1 MMTPGLQWVSLM
13 LRTRIEWAGR
23 HWALPFLT
31 ALVPAARYDR
41 RKGRRHKMVTDY
53 AQQMLVCLRRWLPD
67 RDLVVCDGG
76 YAKREF
82 RLRCQSR
89 SKPIVVV
96 TKLRQDASLYQPAPP
111 WRPGQIGRPRV
122 VGARLP
128 SPTAVLDD
136 LTTQWT
142 PYRATG
148 SDGSSAMVEL
158 TSGVALWYHG
168 GPLRVSY
175 VGSSSDT
182 LRSPSGPMRCYA
194 PTSRRNRCGYCS
206 AICCGGRSR

>member
-1 MMTPGLQWVSLM
+1 MQWVSLM
-13 LRTRIEWAGR
+13 LLTRIGWAGR
-23 HWALPFLT
+23 YWALPFLT
-31 ALVPAARYDR
+31 ALVVSARYDR
-41 RKGRRHKMVTDY
+41 RKGRRHKTFTDY

-67 RDLVVCDGG
+67 RDLVVVADGG

-82 RLRCQSR
+82 LRHCLNM

-96 TKLRQDASLYQPAPP
+96 TKLRKDASLYQPAPP
-111 WRPGQIGRPRV
+111 RRPGQIGRPRV

-136 LTTQWT
+136 PATQWI

-148 SDGSSAMVEL
+148 SDGSTVMVEL
-158 TSGVALWYHG
+158 ASGVALG
-168 GPLRVSY
+168 TTAGRRAFPY

-182 LRSPSGPMRCYA
+182 WRSAAGPMLCYA
-194 PTSRRNRCGYCS
+194 PTPRRNPCGYCS
-206 AICCGGRSR
+206 GICCGARRGDL